1 MKSLKFVYFSS
12 QIKSAVG
19 VCLIN
24 CLITTLYNLNLY
36 TCSGSAF
43 SSINIIPL
51 PSPAYARCATLA
63 VAPVLLIILL
73 GVPSFVYFLASP
85 AINLWKHAQLWE
97 PEHILYLYSIP
108 PYTLSFLCNLKR
120 LLVFCSGKLSIQMH
134 HAAVFQLRLTCDINP
149 SLVSGI
155 PSRNNG
161 AGVSW
166 LYKYRAAKD
175 ILDGGSFLLNW

>member
-1 MKSLKFVYFSS
+1 MRWAALGQKCQGCFLLSRICMKSLKFVYFPFVFSS

-24 CLITTLYNLNLY
+24 CLITTLYILNLY
-36 TCSGSAF
+36 TCSGSIF

-63 VAPVLLIILL
+63 VAPVLLTILL

-97 PEHILYLYSIP
+97 PEHVLYLYSMP

-120 LLVFCSGKLSIQMH
+120 LLVFCSPVLFLY
-134 HAAVFQLRLTCDINP
+134 VRLTCDM
-149 SLVSGI
+149 
-155 PSRNNG
+155 
-161 AGVSW
+161 
-166 LYKYRAAKD
+166 
-175 ILDGGSFLLNW
+175 